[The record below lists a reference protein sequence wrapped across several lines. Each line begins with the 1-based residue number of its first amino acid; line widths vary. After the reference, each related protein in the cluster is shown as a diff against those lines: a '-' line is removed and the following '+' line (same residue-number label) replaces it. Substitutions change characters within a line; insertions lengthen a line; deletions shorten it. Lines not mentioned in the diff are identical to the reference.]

1 MPSPERLMSC
11 HVRVEMTSVG
21 GVDVAH
27 DCGVP
32 DPIFA
37 DPRLA
42 DLYDV
47 LDDDRGD
54 LDVYVRI
61 VEELGAASVLDV
73 GCGTGTLACML
84 AGGGVKVI
92 GLDPAA
98 ASLAVARTKP
108 GAAAVEWIHGSASEA
123 PAVGVDLAVMTG
135 NVAQV
140 FVSDVE
146 WQATLQAIRNALK
159 PGGWFVF
166 ESRDP
171 AAQAWKQWTPESTS
185 REVDVVGVGRVVTWT
200 ELVDVALPFVTFRH
214 VFRFDADGVEMTST
228 STLRFRSRQEIE
240 VDLVR
245 TGFRVDEVRDAPD
258 RPGKEFVF
266 LARKDG

>member
-1 MPSPERLMSC
+1 MA
-11 HVRVEMTSVG
+11 SVG
-21 GVDVAH
+21 CVDVAH

-37 DPRLA
+37 EPRLA

-61 VEELGAASVLDV
+61 VEELGATSVLGV
-73 GCGTGTLACML
+73 GCGTGTLACVL
-84 AGGGVKVI
+84 ARGGVRVI
-92 GLDPAA
+92 AIDPAA

-108 GAAAVEWIHGSASEA
+108 GALAVEWIRGSASDA
-123 PAVGVDLAVMTG
+123 PKLGVDLAVMTG

-140 FVSDVE
+140 FVNDVE
-146 WQATLQAIRNALK
+146 WQATLEAMWNALK

-166 ESRDP
+166 ETRDP
-171 AAQAWKQWTPESTS
+171 AAQAWKQWTPEMT
-185 REVDVVGVGRVVTWT
+185 RRTVDVVGVGRVVTWT
-200 ELVDVALPFVTFRH
+200 EVVDVALPFVTFRH
-214 VFRFDADGVEMTST
+214 VFCFDADGVEMTST
-228 STLRFRSRQEIE
+228 SALRFRSGKEIE
-240 VDLVR
+240 SDLLR
-245 TGFRVDEVRDAPD
+245 AEFRVDEVRDAPD

-266 LARKDG
+266 LARKHHAGLSHG

>member
-1 MPSPERLMSC
+1 M
-11 HVRVEMTSVG
+11 
-21 GVDVAH
+21 H

-37 DPRLA
+37 EPRLA

-47 LDDDRGD
+47 LDDDRSD

-61 VEELGAASVLDV
+61 VEELGAASVLDI
-73 GCGTGTLACML
+73 GCGTGTFACTLAR
-84 AGGGVKVI
+84 GGVRVI
-92 GLDPAA
+92 RIDPAA

-108 GAAAVEWIHGSASEA
+108 GASVVKWIHGSAWQA
-123 PAVGVDLAVMTG
+123 PAVGVDLVAMTG

-146 WQATLQAIRNALK
+146 WQATLQAMWNALK

-166 ESRDP
+166 ETRD
-171 AAQAWKQWTPESTS
+171 AGAQAWKQWTPESTR
-185 REVDVVGVGRVVTWT
+185 REVDVVGVGRVVTWV
-200 ELVDVALPFVTFRH
+200 ELVEVALPLVTFRH
-214 VFRFDADGVEMTST
+214 VFRFDADGVEMAST
-228 STLRFRSRQEIE
+228 STLRFRSLDEIGA
-240 VDLVR
+240 DLR
-245 TGFRVDEVRDAPD
+245 RDGFRVDQVRDAPD

-266 LARKDG
+266 LARKVVDRW